1 MEQAMLQHP
10 AINSSDQNEERD
22 AENWDRQFEADV
34 ASGRLDALA
43 ARAWIDF
50 HEGRCRDL

>member
-1 MEQAMLQHP
+1 MLQHP